1 MRDAHILWS
10 FEPDLLRIG
19 CIRLSSHSVFVY
31 ATVPCVPRGKL
42 LNHTSSDYSEIFEMS
57 ADERNLVTNRKRRG
71 VVRASI
77 TRIARRVSEL
87 EAKEELTHGDL
98 LTVQGLLH
106 KLNGLDTDFKSYHFA
121 IVDAVEDEL
130 EQDALDEHDDRVSL
144 LTTRAQRLIAPQ
156 SSDSVRGRTGRPSS
170 TCTAETY
177 TQTQQLSRLLDRLE
191 KKLKEIVD
199 SIKAAEAGDDVDTCV
214 MLQYEEQLS
223 VYKSELSSVS
233 RDILSIEGTDE
244 LAGKESELS
253 KILFDACVSVKRLL
267 RRKPQH
273 TLVHGEEGGVKLPK
287 LDVPVFDGNIVNW
300 IPFWEQFRISVHD
313 RGKLSDPEKLAYLK
327 HALKDGRAKTVV
339 EGLSDSG
346 ENYKEAVDTLRKCYD
361 RPRLIHQAHVRAIV
375 DAPSLKD
382 GNGRELRRLHDAVS
396 RHLQALKTMDCEPS
410 GSFVTSLLELK
421 LDTTTMFEY
430 SQEAPSVPHYSTLL
444 ELISLRAQASES
456 SVFDLKRGPGHRTL
470 ASYSASTEEANCV
483 ACKETKHPLY
493 VCAKFRDL
501 PLEQR
506 NSLVKSRSL
515 CMNCLKPGH
524 FIKQCKSL
532 QRCRKCQKT
541 HHTLLHQDDKP
552 PEDKPPPTS
561 TVHSHT
567 AQNSTKSQQALLMTS
582 RVLVVSPGGPTTQA
596 RALLD
601 SASSTS
607 FISER
612 LAQRLHLPRSHET
625 LQFAGIGGLTHQS
638 QRRSIASFNITS
650 VWSKSQN
657 IPVEAVVLPKSPA
670 TCPYIP
676 FPFILSG
683 TIYITSDLQIR
694 SLGFPVQ
701 LIFLDLTCSAM
712 CYFMA
717 GSTAARGHQLP
728 LRHASAGCWLA
739 AFMIW
744 IINKGDLCLT
754 MCRCQLSLPLPSLH

>member
-1 MRDAHILWS
+1 M
-10 FEPDLLRIG
+10 
-19 CIRLSSHSVFVY
+19 
-31 ATVPCVPRGKL
+31 
-42 LNHTSSDYSEIFEMS
+42 
-57 ADERNLVTNRKRRG
+57 
-71 VVRASI
+71 
-77 TRIARRVSEL
+77 
-87 EAKEELTHGDL
+87 
-98 LTVQGLLH
+98 
-106 KLNGLDTDFKSYHFA
+106 
-121 IVDAVEDEL
+121 
-130 EQDALDEHDDRVSL
+130 
-144 LTTRAQRLIAPQ
+144 
-156 SSDSVRGRTGRPSS
+156 
-170 TCTAETY
+170 
-177 TQTQQLSRLLDRLE
+177 
-191 KKLKEIVD
+191 
-199 SIKAAEAGDDVDTCV
+199 
-214 MLQYEEQLS
+214 
-223 VYKSELSSVS
+223 
-233 RDILSIEGTDE
+233 
-244 LAGKESELS
+244 
-253 KILFDACVSVKRLL
+253 SVKRLL

-327 HALKDGRAKTVV
+327 HALKDGRVKTVV
-339 EGLSDSG
+339 EGLSGSG
-346 ENYKEAVDTLRKCYD
+346 ENYKEAVDTLRKRYD

-382 GNGRELRRLHDAVS
+382 SNGRELRRLHDAVS
-396 RHLQALKTMDCEPS
+396 QHLRALKTMDCEPS

-421 LDTTTMFEY
+421 LDTTTMFEWQKY

-444 ELISLRAQASES
+444 EFISLRAQASES
-456 SVFDLKRGPGHRTL
+456 SVFDLKRSPGHRTL

-506 NSLVKSRSL
+506 NSLVRSKSL

-582 RVLVVSPGGPTTQA
+582 RVLVVSPGGPTTQV

-612 LAQRLHLPRSHET
+612 LAQRLHLPPSHET
-625 LQFAGIGGLTHQS
+625 LQIAGFGGLTHQS
-638 QRRSIASFNITS
+638 QTRSIASFNITS

-657 IPVEAVVLPKSPA
+657 IPVEAVVLPRV
-670 TCPYIP
+670 TCDLPLHPVP
-676 FPFILSG
+676 FHPEWNHLHNLRLA
-683 TIYITSDLQIR
+683 DP
-694 SLGFPVQ
+694 GFPVQ
-701 LIFLDLTCSAM
+701 LIFLELTCSAM

-717 GSTAARGHQLP
+717 GGTATRGHQLP
-728 LRHASAGCWLA
+728 LRRASAGYWLA

-754 MCRCQLSLPLPSLH
+754 MCRCQLSLAMTCLANFGRLKNSTVTICLSPQRRTLSCSTSMTRTTVIKKEDSWFLYQGRWT